1 MKSLQRQKQDQVNNS
16 NPAFILI
23 NRLISRG
30 CQSGSIGQGGPG
42 VPGGP
47 GRKSGQGDQPG

>member
-16 NPAFILI
+16 NRAFILI

-30 CQSGSIGQGGPG
+30 CHSGSIGQGGPG

-47 GRKSGQGDQPG
+47 GCGQGGQPG